1 MSRRDAVA
9 NGAFVT
15 DDGEEF
21 DLVCGANYAR
31 ERVELLEVDEEILS
45 EILSNDGVI
54 AFKGEPD
61 DVAVVCTRSK
71 TYQVTRVE
79 SSNQCL
85 IVGPALGGEEDET
98 EAMEGEEDGTRRA
111 TVRAQTSSHLD
122 LTEIAPRL
130 DRLREMMAS
139 VAYAGTAEAMDADEG
154 EGEGVG
160 FGFDELNAR
169 VQASE
174 LEILKCL
181 QEEIVAI
188 EIDGK
193 WRGVDAEYRLHAL
206 AMMTASAF
214 GNGVVD
220 ERVADGRRRGRDGE
234 RRVRA
239 GDGEKH
245 ASRVRDE
252 ARRRR
257 YVGAGRRSRLPGVGA
272 ARAARRRWIEGVASG
287 GNDGPVA
294 RKAERVQSRA
304 RRGQG
309 RVSLGLGAHRS
320 TRARGRG
327 VRAHAHRE
335 RFTEG
340 AGRSIRRALG
350 GETAMDAERARSV
363 LERPGAAGA
372 KHRGAVT
379 EVLSRHAGQPA
390 DVLEALIKSGI

>member
-1 MSRRDAVA
+1 M
-9 NGAFVT
+9 
-15 DDGEEF
+15 
-21 DLVCGANYAR
+21 
-31 ERVELLEVDEEILS
+31 S

-98 EAMEGEEDGTRRA
+98 EAMEEEEDGTRRA

-214 GNGVVD
+214 GNG
-220 ERVADGRRRGRDGE
+220 GRRARC
-234 RRVRA
+234 RRTPSWTRWRA
-239 GDGEKH
+239 TG
-245 ASRVRDE
+245 S
-252 ARRRR
+252 
-257 YVGAGRRSRLPGVGA
+257 
-272 ARAARRRWIEGVASG
+272 RRRWRET
-287 GNDGPVA
+287 
-294 RKAERVQSRA
+294 RFTRSR
-304 RRGQG
+304 
-309 RVSLGLGAHRS
+309 RS
-320 TRARGRG
+320 TTSTTRGRWTKKPF
-327 VRAHAHRE
+327 VE
-335 RFTEG
+335 RW
-340 AGRSIRRALG
+340 RSACCATAL
-350 GETAMDAERARSV
+350 D
-363 LERPGAAGA
+363 
-372 KHRGAVT
+372 
-379 EVLSRHAGQPA
+379 
-390 DVLEALIKSGI
+390 

>member
-9 NGAFVT
+9 NGAFVAE
-15 DDGEEF
+15 DGEEF
-21 DLVCGANYAR
+21 DLVCGADYAS

-98 EAMEGEEDGTRRA
+98 EAMEEEEDGPRRA

-214 GNGVVD
+214 GNGWSTSALPTDAVVD
-220 ERVADGRRRGRDGE
+220 AMASDGFAPEMARNTLHAFATKHDVDDTWALDEEAVCRALAQRVLRDGAGLKAWRLVEMMDQWREKLSEFNLGHVEAKEEYLSGLALIDRPE
-234 RRVRA
+234 RAAEAFVRA
-239 GDGEKH
+239 LIASDLPREPGD
-245 ASRVRDE
+245 RF
-252 ARRRR
+252 
-257 YVGAGRRSRLPGVGA
+257 A
-272 ARAARRRWIEGVASG
+272 ALWAVKPRWTLSEL
-287 GNDGPVA
+287 DPYL
-294 RKAERVQSRA
+294 K
-304 RRGQG
+304 GQ
-309 RVSLGLGAHRS
+309 A
-320 TRARGRG
+320 
-327 VRAHAHRE
+327 
-335 RFTEG
+335 
-340 AGRSIRRALG
+340 
-350 GETAMDAERARSV
+350 
-363 LERPGAAGA
+363 RPGQNIEAQLL
-372 KHRGAVT
+372 KYCRVT
-379 EVLSRHAGQPA
+379 QGNPPTYSKR
-390 DVLEALIKSGI
+390 

>member
-9 NGAFVT
+9 NGAFVAE
-15 DDGEEF
+15 DGEEF
-21 DLVCGANYAR
+21 DLVCGADYAS

-98 EAMEGEEDGTRRA
+98 EAMEEEEDGPRRA

-193 WRGVDAEYRLHAL
+193 WRGVDA
-206 AMMTASAF
+206 
-214 GNGVVD
+214 
-220 ERVADGRRRGRDGE
+220 
-234 RRVRA
+234 
-239 GDGEKH
+239 
-245 ASRVRDE
+245 
-252 ARRRR
+252 
-257 YVGAGRRSRLPGVGA
+257 
-272 ARAARRRWIEGVASG
+272 
-287 GNDGPVA
+287 
-294 RKAERVQSRA
+294 
-304 RRGQG
+304 
-309 RVSLGLGAHRS
+309 
-320 TRARGRG
+320 
-327 VRAHAHRE
+327 
-335 RFTEG
+335 
-340 AGRSIRRALG
+340 
-350 GETAMDAERARSV
+350 
-363 LERPGAAGA
+363 
-372 KHRGAVT
+372 
-379 EVLSRHAGQPA
+379 
-390 DVLEALIKSGI
+390 